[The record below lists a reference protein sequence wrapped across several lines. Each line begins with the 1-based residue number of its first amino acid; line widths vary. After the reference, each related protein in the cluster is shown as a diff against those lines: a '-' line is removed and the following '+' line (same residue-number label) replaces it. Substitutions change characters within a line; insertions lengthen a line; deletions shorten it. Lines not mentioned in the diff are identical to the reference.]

1 MSFFDNFLN
10 TFWMIIGWILSM
22 WVKGECSWMNFMHDG
37 IGSGFSNDCGDN
49 HCWWIILRCHPW
61 HFQFVGLTTF
71 VLQNVSSSFISSKKL
86 YLSNSFCVYAPKQ
99 PTNVTIKQK
108 MQIVRTWNSYLQ
120 DLVLGCW
127 TIELHQWVG
136 RVVERWIDFASC
148 HSLLYAWILQA
159 TYGWDSPGRT
169 KVLPTIVQIP

>member
-1 MSFFDNFLN
+1 MYFMKEVMCFKF
-10 TFWMIIGWILSM
+10 IL
-22 WVKGECSWMNFMHDG
+22 
-37 IGSGFSNDCGDN
+37 
-49 HCWWIILRCHPW
+49 
-61 HFQFVGLTTF
+61 
-71 VLQNVSSSFISSKKL
+71 
-86 YLSNSFCVYAPKQ
+86 CVYAPKQ

-108 MQIVRTWNSYLQ
+108 LQIVRTWNFYLQ

-136 RVVERWIDFASC
+136 RVVERSSDFASC

-159 TYGWDSPGRT
+159 TYGWDSLGRA

>member
-1 MSFFDNFLN
+1 MCFKF
-10 TFWMIIGWILSM
+10 IL
-22 WVKGECSWMNFMHDG
+22 
-37 IGSGFSNDCGDN
+37 
-49 HCWWIILRCHPW
+49 
-61 HFQFVGLTTF
+61 
-71 VLQNVSSSFISSKKL
+71 
-86 YLSNSFCVYAPKQ
+86 CVYAPKQ

-108 MQIVRTWNSYLQ
+108 MQIVRTWNFYLQ

-136 RVVERWIDFASC
+136 RVVEWSSDFASC

-159 TYGWDSPGRT
+159 TYGWDSLGRA